1 MESYGFCRGFRV
13 NLNPDRITPLPG
25 NPGAGSV
32 GQVLVHPS
40 HICQIGESDQG
51 LIVWPSNPQPLPH
64 KVDTNLVENMIRPTK
79 LGAKNSMFFGSL
91 DTGTNNALF
100 YTLMANCK
108 NHGLDPEMYLTE
120 VIKRLDGCAG

>member
-1 MESYGFCRGFRV
+1 MF
-13 NLNPDRITPLPG
+13 
-25 NPGAGSV
+25 
-32 GQVLVHPS
+32 GQVLFHPS
-40 HICQIGESDQG
+40 YLCQIGAADQG

-79 LGAKNSMFFGSL
+79 LGAKNSIFFGSL
-91 DTGTNNALF
+91 DAGTNNALF

-120 VIKRLDGCAG
+120 VINRLPHHATVEQAAELTPARFAVALRAQAQEVA